1 MRMMLS
7 ALGLL
12 ATGPVLA
19 EPPQV
24 VVDTPVTASLVQQV
38 MGDLGQVQVLLPKG
52 ASAHHHQM
60 RPSDARGLQD
70 AGLLVWTGPE
80 LTPWLDRA
88 ASSVAGDV
96 AQLRLLEVPGT
107 YLRGYDDDHDHAHEE
122 HGHGHDE
129 GHDHGHEDGD
139 HHAHGDVDPHA
150 WLDPQNARLWVAAIA
165 ETLAATD
172 PDNATAYR
180 QNAETAGEGIA
191 RLEEDLRGQLQ
202 PHAGASFVVFHDAYG
217 YFTDHFRLQPAIAV
231 SLGDASTPSAARLN
245 EIRTRIARSGAV
257 CAFPEYGSD
266 PKLVQAVTEGS
277 AVRAGGELMPEGGDL
292 EPGPEL
298 YGQIL
303 SKMGGAIADCLS
315 Q

>member
-1 MRMMLS
+1 MRMILS

-12 ATGPVLA
+12 VAGPVLA

-88 ASSVAGDV
+88 ASSVGGDV

-107 YLRGYDDDHDHAHEE
+107 HLRGYDEAHDHGHDEEHGDDHDH
-122 HGHGHDE
+122 GGI
-129 GHDHGHEDGD
+129 
-139 HHAHGDVDPHA
+139 DPHA
-150 WLDPQNARLWVAAIA
+150 WLDPDNAQRWLAALA
-165 ETLAATD
+165 ETLEKAD

-180 QNAETAGEGIA
+180 QNAAAAAEEIR
-191 RLEEDLRGQLQ
+191 RLDEDLRTQLQ
-202 PHAGASFVVFHDAYG
+202 PHAGTSFVVFHDAYG
-217 YFTDHFRLQPAIAV
+217 YFTEHFGLRPAIAV
-231 SLGDASTPSAARLN
+231 SLGDASTPSAARLA
-245 EIRTRIARSGAV
+245 EIRARVTEGGAV

-266 PKLVQAVTEGS
+266 PKLAQAVTEGG
-277 AVRAGGELMPEGGDL
+277 AVRAGDELAPEGGDL
-292 EPGPEL
+292 QPEAQL

-303 SKMGGAIADCLS
+303 SQMAGAIAGCLS
-315 Q
+315 E

>member
-1 MRMMLS
+1 MRMTLS

-12 ATGPVLA
+12 AAGPVLA

-88 ASSVAGDV
+88 ASLVGGDV
-96 AQLRLLEVPGT
+96 AQLRLLDVPGT
-107 YLRGYDDDHDHAHEE
+107 HLRGYDDGHDHDHDHDHDHAH
-122 HGHGHDE
+122 GG
-129 GHDHGHEDGD
+129 
-139 HHAHGDVDPHA
+139 VDPHA
-150 WLDPQNARLWVAAIA
+150 WLDPDNAQAWVAAIA
-165 ETLAATD
+165 DTLEKAD

-180 QNAETAGEGIA
+180 QNAAAAAEEIR
-191 RLEEDLRGQLQ
+191 RLDQDLRAQLQ
-202 PHAGASFVVFHDAYG
+202 PHAGATFVVFHDAYG
-217 YFTDHFRLQPAIAV
+217 YFTEHFGLEPAIAV
-231 SLGDASTPSAARLN
+231 SLGDASTPSAARLK
-245 EIRTRIARSGAV
+245 EIRARITDGHAI
-257 CAFPEYGSD
+257 CAFPEYGSE

-277 AVRAGGELMPEGGDL
+277 SIRAGSELMPEGGDL
-292 EPGPEL
+292 EPGPQL

-303 SKMGGAIADCLS
+303 AQMAGTISDCLS
-315 Q
+315 E

>member
-1 MRMMLS
+1 MTLS

-12 ATGPVLA
+12 AAGPVLA

-88 ASSVAGDV
+88 ASLVGGDV
-96 AQLRLLEVPGT
+96 AQLRLLDVPGT
-107 YLRGYDDDHDHAHEE
+107 HLRGYDDGHDHDHDHDHDHAH
-122 HGHGHDE
+122 GG
-129 GHDHGHEDGD
+129 
-139 HHAHGDVDPHA
+139 VDPHA
-150 WLDPQNARLWVAAIA
+150 WLDPDNAQAWVAAIA
-165 ETLAATD
+165 DTLEKAD

-180 QNAETAGEGIA
+180 QNAAAAAEEIR
-191 RLEEDLRGQLQ
+191 RLDQDLRAQLQ
-202 PHAGASFVVFHDAYG
+202 PHAGATFVVFHDAYG
-217 YFTDHFRLQPAIAV
+217 YFTEHFGLEPAIAV
-231 SLGDASTPSAARLN
+231 SLGDASTPSAARLK
-245 EIRTRIARSGAV
+245 EIRARITDGHAI
-257 CAFPEYGSD
+257 CAFPEYGSE

-277 AVRAGGELMPEGGDL
+277 SIRAGSELMPEGGDL
-292 EPGPEL
+292 EPGPQL

-303 SKMGGAIADCLS
+303 AQMAGTISDCLS
-315 Q
+315 E